1 MACVKE
7 QHSDGISYGC
17 KGILF
22 PVHSIDF
29 TWSRW
34 LSLLVVRAEEPAAT
48 GPRQERLDRLGN
60 NAV

>member
-1 MACVKE
+1 VALRKIA
-7 QHSDGISYGC
+7 GG
-17 KGILF
+17 LTT
-22 PVHSIDF
+22 PDF